1 MPKALAAELAAI
13 ATALSAGV
21 CTTMTGRPRRPGF
34 SCCSDDAKKASR
46 SRNSHCTAF
55 SVVDAFIVCSLRHCR
70 IQKAQLRG
78 LAKAMLKGLLPQL
91 VRDEFARNKERI
103 IKESGRSL
111 AGALKRTRVA
121 LWTYGDPRRRR

>member
-1 MPKALAAELAAI
+1 
-13 ATALSAGV
+13 
-21 CTTMTGRPRRPGF
+21 
-34 SCCSDDAKKASR
+34 
-46 SRNSHCTAF
+46 
-55 SVVDAFIVCSLRHCR
+55 
-70 IQKAQLRG
+70 
-78 LAKAMLKGLLPQL
+78 MLKGLLPQL